1 MIIRDRVPED
11 AAALEAIARVTHRVD
26 RYPKYLPD
34 DVRSFIVSA
43 DAVRA
48 WVAVRDGRVIGQIAL
63 HEKSVPEVM
72 DLVRAATGLP
82 EDRVIVIARL
92 LVDPGARRAGVGRAL
107 LDRAVEEAT
116 RMGRRA
122 VLDVVEEHTAA
133 IALYDGAGWTQLG
146 TVEWSLPGD
155 LWFREFVYLAPGPRT
170 GRGGHCDVRG
180 WTRRFGA

>member
-1 MIIRDRVPED
+1 MNFAARCLTTAVCAGNLLPWGDPAPAQDD
-11 AAALEAIARVTHRVD
+11 A
-26 RYPKYLPD
+26 
-34 DVRSFIVSA
+34 FN
-43 DAVRA
+43 
-48 WVAVRDGRVIGQIAL
+48 
-63 HEKSVPEVM
+63 
-72 DLVRAATGLP
+72 
-82 EDRVIVIARL
+82 
-92 LVDPGARRAGVGRAL
+92 
-107 LDRAVEEAT
+107 RAVEEAT